1 MRILIVGKNGQLA
14 WELGRSIPVGW
25 QVSLLAHSEL
35 DIRSMDQVRD
45 QIVRHKPDVVINCAA
60 YTAVDKA
67 ETDSA
72 TAYAVNEVGVRNLA
86 SCCAQEG
93 VRLLQIST
101 DFIFDGKNYEPY
113 RPDAI
118 ANPLNVYGASKYA
131 GEQLVAQF
139 LPESSVVVRTSWVYS
154 SNGNNF
160 VKTILRLAK
169 EKPQIGVVA
178 DQIGSPTWAKGLADW
193 LWAIAAKPEVKGVF
207 HWGDAGVASWYDFA
221 VAIQELGYEKGL
233 LDKTIPIN
241 PIPTE
246 AYPVPA
252 CRPKYSVL
260 NKSAAEEAA
269 GIKTVHWRSQ
279 LAKMMDEL
287 K

>member
-1 MRILIVGKNGQLA
+1 MRVLIVGKNGQLA
-14 WELGRSIPVGW
+14 WELGRSIPAGW
-25 QVSLLAHSEL
+25 QVSLLAQSEL
-35 DIRSMDQVRD
+35 DIRALDQVRE
-45 QIVRHKPDVVINCAA
+45 QFSRHKPEVVINCAA

-67 ETDSA
+67 ESDSA
-72 TAYAVNEVGVRNLA
+72 TAYAVNESGVRNLA
-86 SCCAQEG
+86 LTCAAQG
-93 VRLLQIST
+93 VRLLHVST
-101 DFIFDGKNYEPY
+101 DFVFDGKSSQPY
-113 RPDAI
+113 SPEAA
-118 ANPLNVYGASKYA
+118 ANPMGVYGASKYA
-131 GEQLVAQF
+131 GEQLVAKL

-193 LWAIAAKPEVKGVF
+193 LWAVAAKPDVRGTF
-207 HWGDAGVASWYDFA
+207 HWSDAGVASWYDFA
-221 VAIQELGYEKGL
+221 VAIQELGRVKGL
-233 LDKTIPIN
+233 LDNTIPIN

-260 NKSAAEEAA
+260 DKRSAEEVA
-269 GIKTVHWRSQ
+269 GLKTIHWRSQ
-279 LAKMMDEL
+279 LTTMLDEL
-287 K
+287 T

>member
-1 MRILIVGKNGQLA
+1 MRVLIVGKNGQLA
-14 WELGRSIPVGW
+14 WELGRSIPAGW
-25 QVSLLAHSEL
+25 QVSLLAQSEL
-35 DIRSMDQVRD
+35 DIRALDQVRE
-45 QIVRHKPDVVINCAA
+45 QFSRHKPEVVINCAA

-67 ETDSA
+67 ESDSA
-72 TAYAVNEVGVRNLA
+72 TAYAVNESGVRNLA
-86 SCCAQEG
+86 LTCAAQG
-93 VRLLQIST
+93 VRLLHVST
-101 DFIFDGKNYEPY
+101 DFVFDGKSSQPY
-113 RPDAI
+113 SPEAA
-118 ANPLNVYGASKYA
+118 ANPMGVYGASKYA
-131 GEQLVAQF
+131 GEQLVAKL

-193 LWAIAAKPEVKGVF
+193 LWAVAAKPDVRGAF
-207 HWGDAGVASWYDFA
+207 HWSDAGVASWYDFA
-221 VAIQELGYEKGL
+221 VAIQELGRAKGL
-233 LDKTIPIN
+233 LDKAIPIN

-260 NKSAAEEAA
+260 DKRSAEEVA
-269 GIKTVHWRSQ
+269 GLKTIHWRSQ
-279 LAKMMDEL
+279 LTTMLDEL
-287 K
+287 T

>member
-14 WELGRSIPVGW
+14 WELGRSIPAGW
-25 QVSLLAHSEL
+25 QVNLLGHSEL
-35 DIRSMDQVRD
+35 DIRAMDQMRE
-45 QIVRHKPDVVINCAA
+45 QFSRHKPEVVINCAA

-67 ETDSA
+67 ESDCT
-72 TAYAVNEVGVRNLA
+72 TAYAINESGVRNLA
-86 SCCAQEG
+86 LLCAEQG
-93 VRLLQIST
+93 VRLLHVST
-101 DFIFDGKNYEPY
+101 DFVFDGKNHEPY
-113 RPDAI
+113 RPDAT
-118 ANPLNVYGASKYA
+118 ANPLSVYGASKYA
-131 GEQLVAQF
+131 GEQLVTKL

-154 SNGNNF
+154 ANGNNF

-178 DQIGSPTWAKGLADW
+178 DQIGSPTWARGLAEW
-193 LWAIAAKPEVKGVF
+193 LWAVAAKPEVRGIF
-207 HWGDAGVASWYDFA
+207 HWSDAGVASWYDFA
-221 VAIQELGYEKGL
+221 VAIQELGCAKGL
-233 LDKTIPIN
+233 LDNAIPIN

-260 NKSAAEEAA
+260 DKRTAEEVS
-269 GIKTVHWRSQ
+269 GLKTIHWRHQ
-279 LAKMMDEL
+279 LATMLDEL

>member
-14 WELGRSIPVGW
+14 WELGRSIPAGW
-25 QVSLLAHSEL
+25 QVSLLAQSEL
-35 DIRSMDQVRD
+35 DIRSLDQVRD
-45 QIVRHKPDVVINCAA
+45 QIARHTPDVVINCAA

-67 ETDSA
+67 EVDST
-72 TAYAVNEVGVRNLA
+72 TAYAINEGGVRNLA
-86 SCCAQEG
+86 VCCAQRR
-93 VRLLQIST
+93 VRLLHVST
-101 DFIFDGKNYEPY
+101 DFIFDGKNFEPY
-113 RPDAI
+113 RPDSI
-118 ANPLNVYGASKYA
+118 AKPLSVYGASKYA
-131 GEQLVAQF
+131 GEQLVRQL
-139 LPESSVVVRTSWVYS
+139 LPDSSVVVRTSWVYS

-193 LWAIAAKPEVKGVF
+193 LWAIAAKPEVAGVF
-207 HWGDAGVASWYDFA
+207 HWSDAGVASWYDFA
-221 VAIQELGYEKGL
+221 VAIQELGYDKGL

-260 NKSAAEEAA
+260 NKSTAEESA

>member
-14 WELGRSIPVGW
+14 WELGRSIPAGW
-25 QVSLLAHSEL
+25 QVSLLAQSEL
-35 DIRSMDQVRD
+35 DIRSLDQVRD
-45 QIVRHKPDVVINCAA
+45 QMARHTPDVVINCAA

-67 ETDSA
+67 EVDST
-72 TAYAVNEVGVRNLA
+72 TAYAINEGGVRNLA
-86 SCCAQEG
+86 VCCAQQG
-93 VRLLQIST
+93 VRLLHVST
-101 DFIFDGKNYEPY
+101 DFIFDGKNFEPY
-113 RPDAI
+113 SPDAI
-118 ANPLNVYGASKYA
+118 ARPLSVYGASKFA
-131 GEQLVAQF
+131 GEQLVKQL
-139 LPESSVVVRTSWVYS
+139 LPNSSVVVRTSWVYS

-193 LWAIAAKPEVKGVF
+193 LWAIAAKPEVAGVF
-207 HWGDAGVASWYDFA
+207 HWSDAGVASWYDFA

-260 NKSAAEEAA
+260 NKSTAEEAA
-269 GIKTVHWRSQ
+269 GIKTAHWRSQ

>member
-1 MRILIVGKNGQLA
+1 MRVLIVGKNGQLA
-14 WELGRSIPVGW
+14 WELGRSVPAGW
-25 QVSLLAHSEL
+25 QVTSLGHAEL
-35 DIRSMDQVRD
+35 DIRALEQVREHIAGLRP
-45 QIVRHKPDVVINCAA
+45 QVVINCAA

-72 TAYAVNEVGVRNLA
+72 AAYAVNEDGARNLA
-86 SCCAQEG
+86 SVCAESG
-93 VRLLQIST
+93 ARLLHVST
-101 DFIFDGKNYEPY
+101 DFVFDGKNNQPY
-113 RPDAI
+113 QPSAA
-118 ANPLNVYGASKYA
+118 ANPLSVYGASKYA
-131 GEQLVAQF
+131 GEEAVQKL
-139 LPESSVVVRTSWVYS
+139 LPEASVVVRTSWVYS

-193 LWAIAAKPEVKGVF
+193 LWAVAANPDVKGIY
-207 HWGDAGVASWYDFA
+207 HWSDAGVASWYDFA
-221 VAIQELGYEKGL
+221 VAIQELGLEKGL

-252 CRPKYSVL
+252 IRPKYSVL
-260 NKSAAEEAA
+260 DKRAAEEVS
-269 GIKTVHWRSQ
+269 GLKTVHWRQQ
-279 LAKMMDEL
+279 LSLMLDEL